1 MRRIFGLLATV
12 VMTCGAA
19 HANVIEY
26 TDFASFQA
34 ATTGLTNIDFTSTGT
49 PINSYLSWPGGL
61 TISGVTFTGSNNA
74 LHTTGE
80 DFDPVYQYN
89 PAPPLPQC
97 CQVVLNP
104 VGGFPLSNSTLYV
117 TLPAGTT
124 AVGVYLGMNVRIAPS
139 LFDVTLSTGDTFND
153 VAGGDPQ
160 SGFLFVG
167 FTSSTPITSID
178 FTALAVPYPDYTEG
192 GNVPSFDN
200 FSFGTAAPTSPVPGP
215 IVGAGLPGLIFGSGG
230 LLAWWRRRRK
240 AA

>member
-1 MRRIFGLLATV
+1 MRRILGSLATV
-12 VMTCGAA
+12 VMTCVAG
-19 HANVIEY
+19 HANVVEY
-26 TDFASFQA
+26 TDFALFQA
-34 ATTGLTNIDFTSTGT
+34 ATTGMTNIDFTTTGT

-61 TISGVTFTGSNNA
+61 TIPGVTFTGSNNA

-104 VGGFPLSNSTLYV
+104 VGGFPFDNSTLYV
-117 TLPAGTT
+117 TLPTGTT
-124 AVGVYLGMNVRIAPS
+124 AVGVYLGMNVRIPPS

-160 SGFLFVG
+160 IGFLFVG
-167 FTSSTPITSID
+167 FTSSTQTSLD
-178 FTALAVPYPDYTEG
+178 FTALAVPYPGYTEG

-200 FSFGTAAPTSPVPGP
+200 FSFGMAAPSSVPGP
-215 IVGAGLPGLIFGSGG
+215 IVGAGLPGLVFGSGWG
-230 LLAWWRRRRK
+230 LLAWWRRRK